1 MKKWKNGKI
10 ILSSL
15 FFFCCSFVYSDDRD
29 YYNVITDNNLF
40 RPLGWTRPDNTPK
53 FYLVA
58 TIDTKDDYTYAIIR
72 NQRNRLR
79 IVRKGDLINQIEILS
94 IKSNKI
100 IMKNGENYESSRMV
114 FLSGTTGKK
123 SRTTRKGNQGSGV
136 QTSGSESGQSE
147 TIGQNQRSVQRR
159 RSRGGSRSNQN
170 VSGMRNQWQNASP
183 EDRQKMIE
191 EFRAQRGS
199 GSRGG
204 RRGRRQ

>member
-1 MKKWKNGKI
+1 MKNWKNI
-10 ILSSL
+10 WIFNLL
-15 FFFCCSFVYSDDRD
+15 FLVCFSAYSDDRD
-29 YYNVITDNNLF
+29 YYDVITDNNLF
-40 RPLGWTRPDNTPK
+40 RPLGWTKPDTTPK
-53 FYLVA
+53 FTLIA
-58 TIDTKDDYTYAIIR
+58 TVDTYDDYSYAIIKNGR
-72 NQRNRLR
+72 GRYT
-79 IVRKGDLINQIEILS
+79 IVRKGDLINNIEVLS
-94 IKSNKI
+94 IESNKI
-100 IMKNGENYESSRMV
+100 NMKGGKNYESNRMV

-147 TIGQNQRSVQRR
+147 TAGQNQRSVQRR
-159 RSRGGSRSNQN
+159 RSRGGSRSNQD
-170 VSGMRNQWQNASP
+170 VSGMINQWQNASP